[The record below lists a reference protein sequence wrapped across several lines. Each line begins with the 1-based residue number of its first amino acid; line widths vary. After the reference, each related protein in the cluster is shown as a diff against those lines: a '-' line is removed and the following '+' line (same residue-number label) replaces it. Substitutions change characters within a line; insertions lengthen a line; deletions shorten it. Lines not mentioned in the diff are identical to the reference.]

1 MSGSASAA
9 IERTRRRLVRALWA
23 CLAVA
28 AAGSLAMLHERFRD
42 FPYHW
47 F

>member
-1 MSGSASAA
+1 MSGLGPET
-9 IERTRRRLVRALWA
+9 IERSRRWLVRVLIA
-23 CLAVA
+23 CLVVA
-28 AAGSLAMLHERFRD
+28 AVGSIAMLHERFRD